1 MSEDKINSDHQT
13 LSLQL
18 LVYKGC
24 SMEEEET
31 LTQKNEVNNGTKLP
45 NNQAQKMEDGNLR

>member
-1 MSEDKINSDHQT
+1 MSEDKINSYNQT

-24 SMEEEET
+24 SMEEEEA
-31 LTQKNEVNNGTKLP
+31 LTQKNELNNGTKLP
-45 NNQAQKMEDGNLR
+45 NNQAYKTEDGNVC

>member
-1 MSEDKINSDHQT
+1 MSEDKINSYNQT

-24 SMEEEET
+24 SMEEEEA
-31 LTQKNEVNNGTKLP
+31 LTQKNELNNGTKLP
-45 NNQAQKMEDGNLR
+45 NNQAYKMEDGNVC

>member
-1 MSEDKINSDHQT
+1 MREDKINSDHQT

-45 NNQAQKMEDGNLR
+45 NNQAQKMEDGNLC